1 MGIRSREQES
11 NISMVRTFIYN
22 TARFAILI
30 GLAMSLFSLFGC
42 LPRIFSSQ
50 QEPDFDEIANRI
62 VEAFEQD
69 SIEPIKGILSQSA
82 LETDDLQKGIT
93 FGNELLGGYEVSNIE
108 FRNKVEGDQFQKGQ
122 SDKYFKCSFIL
133 YNEIGEFRLYY
144 QYFTKNDIYPD
155 DRGLYRIYLA
165 TTETNKQGYEDRQ
178 KQLKSGDSTHW
189 NYGATYERAGI
200 YNPEWQTTPPP
211 EDYEGQKY

>member
-1 MGIRSREQES
+1 
-11 NISMVRTFIYN
+11 MVRTFIYN

-108 FRNKVEGDQFQKGQ
+108 FQNKVESDQYKDGE
-122 SDKYFKCSFIL
+122 SDKFFSCS
-133 YNEIGEFRLYY
+133 YTVSTKMQSYRLDY
-144 QYFTKNDIYPD
+144 QFFVKNDIYPE
-155 DRGLYRIYLA
+155 DRGLFRINF
-165 TTETNKQGYEDRQ
+165 TTEEAANLEYEDRQ
-178 KQLKSGDSTHW
+178 EQLKSGDSTHW

-200 YNPEWQTTPPP
+200 YNPKWQTTPPP